1 MARIIHSGYVLSI
14 ESVGLPIIMG
24 RYMVKQSHTYIIL
37 YVDTTYTL
45 MKNNIYKC
53 QRGIIYIGGICIIVI
68 CIVKHIMPQHYM
80 VMHTPCL
87 HTLYIERTTYI

>member
-45 MKNNIYKC
+45 MNNNIYKC
-53 QRGIIYIGGICIIVI
+53 
-68 CIVKHIMPQHYM
+68 
-80 VMHTPCL
+80 
-87 HTLYIERTTYI
+87 